1 MNFAAQSGV
10 DFIVEEGAVPVKDA
24 VLGRAEMLGYDV
36 YQVANEGKMVC
47 VVPAEQAEA
56 ALAAMRAN
64 KYGADAAIIGEV
76 VETPEERDLAF
87 QFALGL
93 VPCASWTCL

>member
-1 MNFAAQSGV
+1 
-10 DFIVEEGAVPVKDA
+10 
-24 VLGRAEMLGYDV
+24 MLGYDV

-64 KYGADAAIIGEV
+64 KYGA
-76 VETPEERDLAF
+76 VETPEERDPRVSIRTGF
-87 QFALGL
+87 GALRIMDML
-93 VPCASWTCL
+93 VGEQLPRIC